1 MSKQTGLAS
10 ALYIGGSDL
19 SGDTQGLSKVSGSR
33 AVIDTTD
40 ITQTAVSR
48 LLGHAD
54 GGIDWTSY
62 FDPATSHPVLS
73 ALPTSDVVM
82 TFLAPALAIGTPG
95 ACMVA
100 KQINYDGTRGT
111 DGSFTFAVSGQANS
125 YGLEWGVALTA
136 GMRTDTTATQ
146 GTSYDTAASA
156 SFGGQAYLHC
166 SAFVGTDVT
175 IKIQDSAD
183 NSTFADVTSFG
194 FTQVTGS
201 TPLSQR
207 IAIGNTATIRR
218 YVAATTVT
226 SAGFTSVTFAVV
238 MAKNKQAG
246 VVF

>member
-1 MSKQTGLAS
+1 
-10 ALYIGGSDL
+10 
-19 SGDTQGLSKVSGSR
+19 
-33 AVIDTTD
+33 
-40 ITQTAVSR
+40 VSR
-48 LLGHAD
+48 LMGHGD

-62 FDPATSHPVLS
+62 FDAATSHPVLS

-82 TFLAPALAIGTPG
+82 TFLAPALAIGTPA

-111 DGSFTFAVSGQANS
+111 DGSFTFAVSGQANA
-125 YGLEWGVALTA
+125 YGLEWGAALTA
-136 GMRTDTTATQ
+136 GMRTDTSAVK
-146 GTSYDTAASA
+146 GTSLDTGASL

-175 IKIQDSAD
+175 VKIQDSAD
-183 NSTFADVTSFG
+183 NSTFADVTSFA
-194 FTQVTGS
+194 FTQITGS
-201 TPLSQR
+201 TPLAQR

-218 YVAATTVT
+218 YVAVTTVT

-238 MAKNKQAG
+238 MAKNAQAG